1 MPVFTVCPENRQRSV
16 FGALIFCVALAGC
29 SAQAGQSFVANRGVT
44 SPGVVSSGEFDP
56 AHVRKVADMQAELVP
71 HVAEYRFSMV
81 SSDVGSSVVG
91 VRGALGYRFE
101 KVCDGWITE
110 MQHLM
115 VLQGAEGGAI
125 NSAYSMT
132 QWESFDGSKYRFR
145 MRDYLDGE
153 QVDEVVGDA
162 VRDKDKVLVTYEVPV
177 EVTEELPA
185 DTMFP
190 TQHSVTLL
198 RRALRGDKFA
208 NDLVFDGS
216 GDTPTNRIAAV
227 ISAAKPS
234 QNNADDAD
242 GIANRPYHSM
252 SLAYY
257 PLGSAENGPSTE
269 IAVDLG
275 ENGVAQELRMNYGSF
290 RVRGDL
296 KKVTRLPVPECG

>member
-1 MPVFTVCPENRQRSV
+1 MPVITVCPENRQRSV

-29 SAQAGQSFVANRGVT
+29 SAQAGQSFAAG
-44 SPGVVSSGEFDP
+44 PGGFDP
-56 AHVRKVADMQAELVP
+56 AHVRKAADIQAELVP

-115 VLQGAEGGAI
+115 VLQGAEGGSI

-132 QWESFDGSKYRFR
+132 QWENFDGSKYRFR
-145 MRDYLDGE
+145 MRDYLDGV

-190 TQHSVTLL
+190 TQHSLTLL
-198 RRALRGDKFA
+198 KRALKGDKFA

-227 ISAAKPS
+227 ISAARPS
-234 QNNADDAD
+234 QNTAEDAD
-242 GIANRPYHSM
+242 GIANRPYHSLN
-252 SLAYY
+252 LAYY
-257 PLGSAENGPSTE
+257 PLGNAENGPSTE
-269 IAVDLG
+269 IAVDFG

-290 RVRGDL
+290 RVRGYL
-296 KKVTRLPVPECG
+296 QKVTRLAAPECG